1 MQGAWVQSLVK
12 ELRYY
17 MSQGQKKQN
26 MKQFGFVLIQPPKL
40 LLVND
45 IRKGTL
51 SVSGKLCTYLS
62 VRQVNDE

>member
-26 MKQFGFVLIQPPKL
+26 MKQFRNKFSKDFKDCTSKKKKKQKDEEELK
-40 LLVND
+40 
-45 IRKGTL
+45 KG
-51 SVSGKLCTYLS
+51 SNKK
-62 VRQVNDE
+62 